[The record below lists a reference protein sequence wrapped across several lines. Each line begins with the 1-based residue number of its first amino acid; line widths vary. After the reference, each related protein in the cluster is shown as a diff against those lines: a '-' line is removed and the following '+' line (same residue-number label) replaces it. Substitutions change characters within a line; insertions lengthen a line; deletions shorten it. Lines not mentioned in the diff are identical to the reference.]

1 MVTETALE
9 RSPAFRRAKL
19 LPKVF
24 SFARRKPLGALGA
37 LVVIFVVAVAIFA
50 PVISPYD
57 PLKLDMGNVFVTPG
71 QAHVLGSDDLGRD
84 ILSRIIWGARI
95 SLSVS
100 LLSVILG
107 DATGTVLGLTS
118 GYFGGKYDLFLQRIL
133 DALMAFPSLVLAL
146 VVVAVLGASVNNVI
160 LAIAVTRMPFV
171 ARIMRSSALQ
181 LKEVQFVEA
190 ARAIGGTD
198 AHILLRHILPN
209 AFAPLIIV
217 SSAGLATAILVEAA
231 LSFLGL
237 GAPPPT
243 PSWGAMLTGA
253 AQNYV
258 TKAPWMAI
266 FPGLAITFPVFGYNL
281 LGDALR
287 DVLDPRLR
295 RG

>member
-1 MVTETALE
+1 MAAVASSRQARPLA
-9 RSPAFRRAKL
+9 RL
-19 LPKVF
+19 GVL
-24 SFARRKPLGALGA
+24 ARRKPLGALGA
-37 LVVIFVVAVAIFA
+37 LVVLFVVAVALLA
-50 PVISPYD
+50 PAISPYD
-57 PLKLDMGNVFVTPG
+57 PLKLDMAAVFLPPG
-71 QAHVLGSDDLGRD
+71 QVHPLGTDDLGRD

-100 LLSVILG
+100 LLSVALG
-107 DATGTVLGLTS
+107 DSVGTVLGLTS
-118 GYFGGKYDLFLQRIL
+118 GYFGGKYDLFLQRAL

-146 VVVAVLGASVNNVI
+146 TVVAVLGASVNNVI
-160 LAIAVTRMPFV
+160 LAIAVTRAPFV

-181 LKEVQFVEA
+181 LKEVQFIEA
-190 ARAIGGTD
+190 ARAIGGSD
-198 AHILLRHILPN
+198 ARILLRHILPN

-217 SSAGLATAILVEAA
+217 SSAGLATSILIEAA

-266 FPGLAITFPVFGYNL
+266 FPGLAITLPVFGFNL